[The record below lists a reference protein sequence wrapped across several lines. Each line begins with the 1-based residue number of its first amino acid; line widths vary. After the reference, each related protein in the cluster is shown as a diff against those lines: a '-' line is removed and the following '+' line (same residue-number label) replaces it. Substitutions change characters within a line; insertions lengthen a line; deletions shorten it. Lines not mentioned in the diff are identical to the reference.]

1 MQQNGECVFSSR
13 RSQNEREI
21 LLTKTS
27 IGIVVGIAKSNWEK
41 VLSGFLSVFILCHLV
56 KWIPNIYELVITV
69 DDKVTRLLH
78 ISVRKYQIYL
88 LPPMTRSNIIKSKS
102 LESEIKVHR
111 LNINWTTPD
120 PTLSIIEIF
129 CNKKVSQILLSM
141 SGSDGM
147 AELVTLHHLFEASRQ
162 SRKKLKNQIV

>member
-27 IGIVVGIAKSNWEK
+27 IGIVVGIAKSNREK

-88 LPPMTRSNIIKSKS
+88 LPPMTRSKIIKSKS
-102 LESEIKVHR
+102 LESKIKVHK
-111 LNINWTTPD
+111 LNLNWTT